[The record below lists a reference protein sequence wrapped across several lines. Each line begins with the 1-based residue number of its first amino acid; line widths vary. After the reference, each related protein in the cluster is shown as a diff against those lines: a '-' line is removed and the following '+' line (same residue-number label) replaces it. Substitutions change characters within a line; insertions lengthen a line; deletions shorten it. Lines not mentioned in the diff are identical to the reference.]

1 MINTNFWSRF
11 ATSLALWAI
20 VFALIFSGW
29 NLGSWIVLTSFA
41 LVAQWEFY
49 KAQEEK
55 HLRVFKHNGI
65 LCGLLLFLGLS
76 YFLVLRP
83 DQAHN
88 FSIFQELTFVILII
102 SLLLRLVLIPE
113 PNSTPILTV
122 SLTVFGF
129 FYVSYLFSFAGLL
142 AYSIHAEVEGRFL
155 LLYLLVVTK
164 FTDMGAYLTGMVF
177 GRHKMIPHISPK
189 KTWEGFAGGLLFAV
203 GASLFLAYI
212 FPNGLKLFHSYHA
225 LALGLLLALASVVG
239 DLAESVVKRDAHI
252 KDSGKSIPGI
262 GGALDLIDSLL
273 FTAPVLYFYLRFV
286 LLSD

>member
-1 MINTNFWSRF
+1 MINSNFWSRF
-11 ATSLALWAI
+11 GTSLALWTI
-20 VFALIFSGW
+20 IFGLIFSGW
-29 NLGSWIVLTSFA
+29 KAGSWIVLTVFA
-41 LVAQWEFY
+41 LIAQWEFY

-55 HLRVFKHNGI
+55 HLRVYKHNGT
-65 LCGLLLFLGLS
+65 LCGLILFLGLG
-76 YFLVLRP
+76 YFLVLSP

-88 FSIFQELTFVILII
+88 FSVFQELTFVILII
-102 SLLLRLVLIPE
+102 SLLIRLVLIPE

-122 SLTVFGF
+122 ALTIFGF
-129 FYVSYLFSFAGLL
+129 FYISYLFSFAGLL
-142 AYSIHAEVEGRFL
+142 AYSIHSEVEGRFL

-164 FTDMGAYLTGMVF
+164 FTDMGAYLTGMAF

-189 KTWEGFAGGLLFAV
+189 KTWEGFFGGLLFAI
-203 GASLFLAYI
+203 GASMILAYL

-225 LALGLLLALASVVG
+225 FTLGLLLALASVVG

-273 FTAPVLYFYLRFV
+273 FTAPVLYFYLRFI
-286 LLSD
+286 LLSN